1 MIVGTNEV
9 FPPAVASQHLVEA
22 AASPKLANSMPSLR
36 QTFLGI
42 DGVPQTFNSKNNM
55 DERPRPVF
63 SPRLSPSTIST
74 ERALEARV
82 MLGPEFRHNILAT
95 RIERTSNLLSEAP
108 RFSKLIDIL
117 A

>member
-1 MIVGTNEV
+1 MIYGTNEV
-9 FPPAVASQHLVEA
+9 FPPAVASQPLLEA
-22 AASPKLANSMPSLR
+22 AATPKLANSMPSLR

-42 DGVPQTFNSKNNM
+42 EGIPQTFNSKNNM
-55 DERPRPVF
+55 NELSRPVF
-63 SPRLSPSTIST
+63 SPRLSPSTVST

-82 MLGPEFRHNILAT
+82 MLGPEFRHNVLAT